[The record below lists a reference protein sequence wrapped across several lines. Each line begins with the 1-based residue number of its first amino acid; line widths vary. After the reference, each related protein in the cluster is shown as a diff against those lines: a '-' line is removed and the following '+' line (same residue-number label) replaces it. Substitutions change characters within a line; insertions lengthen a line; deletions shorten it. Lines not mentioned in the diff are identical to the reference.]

1 MAPSL
6 QSMSGVLPIFLQM
19 IHKSTDWKDKIYRLY
34 AKNYTT
40 TSARLPSMAFYPEYL
55 GMQMP
60 IMQLFKVQNCNL
72 NAQLLETASQESF
85 ID

>member
-1 MAPSL
+1 M
-6 QSMSGVLPIFLQM
+6 
-19 IHKSTDWKDKIYRLY
+19 Y
-34 AKNYTT
+34 
-40 TSARLPSMAFYPEYL
+40 ARLPSMAFYPEYL

-60 IMQLFKVQNCNL
+60 IMQLPKVQNCNL

>member
-1 MAPSL
+1 
-6 QSMSGVLPIFLQM
+6 
-19 IHKSTDWKDKIYRLY
+19 
-34 AKNYTT
+34 
-40 TSARLPSMAFYPEYL
+40 MAFYPEYL

-60 IMQLFKVQNCNL
+60 IMQLSKVQNFNL

>member
-1 MAPSL
+1 
-6 QSMSGVLPIFLQM
+6 
-19 IHKSTDWKDKIYRLY
+19 
-34 AKNYTT
+34 
-40 TSARLPSMAFYPEYL
+40 MAFYPEYL

-60 IMQLFKVQNCNL
+60 IMQLPKVQNFYL